1 MAPEI
6 IELCGVTTKA
16 DIWSVACTVI
26 ELLTGRP
33 PYFDLEPMSALFR
46 ISQDDHPPLPEG
58 TSHVKSI
65 PHSTKNITF
74 LIMNDYN
81 RHVLIGY

>member
-58 TSHVKSI
+58 TSHVKNNTI
-65 PHSTKNITF
+65 FNKKKHYLFN
-74 LIMNDYN
+74 YE
-81 RHVLIGY
+81 